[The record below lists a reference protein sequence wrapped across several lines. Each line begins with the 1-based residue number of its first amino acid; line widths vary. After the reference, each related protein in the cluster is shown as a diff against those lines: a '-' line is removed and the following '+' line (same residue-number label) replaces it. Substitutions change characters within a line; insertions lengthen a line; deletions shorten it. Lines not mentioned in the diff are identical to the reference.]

1 MKYKLKVY
9 SIWEYGQRKDSQG
22 NPHQEDCTYPM
33 PNELKDTDRTFILCD
48 GMGGHDAGEVASAT
62 VCQSMGNYILNDSH
76 DADGIFSDDKLK
88 EAIATAF
95 SALDE
100 KDNGAEKKMGTTMTF
115 LKLHND
121 GATVAHMG
129 DSRVYHI
136 RPGKDGANTQILFV
150 TEDHSLI
157 NDLIKTGELTK
168 EEARHSKQ
176 RNVITRAMQ
185 PNMEYKPK
193 ADIYHTSDI
202 KVGDYFYMCSDGMLE
217 QSDMEEGESIRN
229 IFSDKIKS
237 AERKVEILR
246 EVTKENRDNHT
257 AIIIHIEDVFDIV
270 SESKTSLEAVD
281 PKRVGIVEETEAQA
295 TTDSSKISYE
305 KEADENTENEQT
317 GPSTQLKAIPNETEE
332 NICEGYESVNS
343 IKHTHKQAVLCIIAI
358 IVVTLL
364 AIGIKYVWTLNKIN
378 DEKIERTLNGQPDK
392 KRKAALRRNKN
403 QSTKN
408 KVLNQ
413 TDKKTEEVVSNNTT
427 SNANTSP
434 ETSEETQTSSEH
446 PLINSTNTNITLPNL
461 SSDEVVNSD
470 EQNAINN
477 IRIVK

>member
-62 VCQSMGNYILNDSH
+62 VCQSMGNYIFKDSH
-76 DADGIFSDDKLK
+76 DADGIFSDDILK
-88 EAIATAF
+88 EAITTAF

-100 KDNGAEKKMGTTMTF
+100 KDNGVEKKMGTTMTF

-157 NDLIKTGELTK
+157 NDLIKAEELTK

-193 ADIYHTSDI
+193 TDIYHTSDI

-332 NICEGYESVNS
+332 NICEGNESVNS
-343 IKHTHKQAVLCIIAI
+343 IKHTHKQVVLCIIAI

-364 AIGIKYVWTLNKIN
+364 AIGIKYVWPLNKIN
-378 DEKIERTLNGQPDK
+378 DEKTEHTLNGQPDK
-392 KRKAALRRNKN
+392 KRKAALRIRRNKN

-413 TDKKTEEVVSNNTT
+413 ADKKTEEVVSNNTT
-427 SNANTSP
+427 SNANISP

-461 SSDEVVNSD
+461 PSDEVVNSD
-470 EQNAINN
+470 EQNAI
-477 IRIVK
+477 K

>member
-1 MKYKLKVY
+1 M
-9 SIWEYGQRKDSQG
+9 
-22 NPHQEDCTYPM
+22 
-33 PNELKDTDRTFILCD
+33 
-48 GMGGHDAGEVASAT
+48 
-62 VCQSMGNYILNDSH
+62 
-76 DADGIFSDDKLK
+76 
-88 EAIATAF
+88 
-95 SALDE
+95 
-100 KDNGAEKKMGTTMTF
+100 
-115 LKLHND
+115 
-121 GATVAHMG
+121 
-129 DSRVYHI
+129 
-136 RPGKDGANTQILFV
+136 
-150 TEDHSLI
+150 
-157 NDLIKTGELTK
+157 
-168 EEARHSKQ
+168 
-176 RNVITRAMQ
+176 
-185 PNMEYKPK
+185 
-193 ADIYHTSDI
+193 
-202 KVGDYFYMCSDGMLE
+202 
-217 QSDMEEGESIRN
+217 
-229 IFSDKIKS
+229 
-237 AERKVEILR
+237 
-246 EVTKENRDNHT
+246 
-257 AIIIHIEDVFDIV
+257 
-270 SESKTSLEAVD
+270 
-281 PKRVGIVEETEAQA
+281 EETEAQA

>member
-62 VCQSMGNYILNDSH
+62 VCQSMGNYILKDSH
-76 DADGIFSDDKLK
+76 DADGIFSDDILK

-136 RPGKDGANTQILFV
+136 RPGKEGANTQILFV

-157 NDLIKTGELTK
+157 NDLIKAEELTK

-193 ADIYHTSDI
+193 TDIYHTSDI

-270 SESKTSLEAVD
+270 NESKTSLEAVD

-317 GPSTQLKAIPNETEE
+317 GPSTQLKAIPNKTEE
-332 NICEGYESVNS
+332 NICEGNESANS
-343 IKHTHKQAVLCIIAI
+343 KKHTHKQAALCIIAI

-364 AIGIKYVWTLNKIN
+364 IICIKYVWPLNNKIN

-408 KVLNQ
+408 IVQNQ
-413 TDKKTEEVVSNNTT
+413 ADKKPEEVVQNSTT
-427 SNANTSP
+427 SSP
-434 ETSEETQTSSEH
+434 EISEETQALSEH
-446 PLINSTNTNITLPNL
+446 PSVNSTKRTSITLPNQPT
-461 SSDEVVNSD
+461 DVVVNSD
-470 EQNAINN
+470 EQNA
-477 IRIVK
+477 VDKLQPKK